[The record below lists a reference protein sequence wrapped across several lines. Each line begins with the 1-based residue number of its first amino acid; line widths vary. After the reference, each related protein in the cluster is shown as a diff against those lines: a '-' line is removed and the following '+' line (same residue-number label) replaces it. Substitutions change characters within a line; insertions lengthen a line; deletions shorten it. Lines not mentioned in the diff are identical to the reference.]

1 MPKLSNRVIDS
12 ARPQGSDYILFDEQ
26 LPGFGLRVLPSG
38 KKSFIIQYR
47 RNRQTRRF
55 TFGRFGT
62 MTAEQAR
69 TKAISLLAA
78 VKAGGDPS
86 VEEAQR
92 KSAPTLAVLGERF
105 LNEHVSQHCRPST
118 EREYRRSIEL
128 FINPALG
135 RASVREITHSDISAL
150 HHRLR
155 HIPYQ
160 ANRTLGVLSNKKGV

>member
-1 MPKLSNRVIDS
+1 MPKLTKRVIDS

-38 KKSFIIQYR
+38 KKTFIIQYR
-47 RNRQTRRF
+47 LNRHTRRF

-69 TKAISLLAA
+69 AKAIPLLAA

-86 VEEAQR
+86 VEAAQR
-92 KSAPTLAVLGERF
+92 KGSPTLAALGSRF
-105 LNEHVSQHCRPST
+105 MEEHVSQHCRPST

-135 RASVREITHSDISAL
+135 RASIPEIARSDIAAL
-150 HHRLR
+150 HPGHR
-155 HIPYQ
+155 Q
-160 ANRTLGVLSNKKGV
+160 